1 MEAILRACQSGTLE
15 AEARVAISNNSHSG
29 ALEKARAA
37 GLAVFHLSAY
47 THPEPEALDRAIV
60 DALQRHG
67 ADLICLAGYMKLLG
81 KQTLAA
87 FRGRILNIHPA
98 LLPRFGGKGSYG
110 KAVHQA
116 VLDAGETESGVTIHI
131 VDEVYDHGP
140 VVAQAR
146 VPVIDGDTADSLA
159 ARVLECEHVFYA
171 ETLQKISAGEIS
183 LPPHGG

>member
-1 MEAILRACQSGTLE
+1 MEAILRACESGTLE
-15 AEARVAISNNSHSG
+15 AEPRVAISNNSKSG

-37 GLAVFHLSAY
+37 GLAVFHLSAH

-67 ADLICLAGYMKLLG
+67 ANLVCLAGYMKLLG

-87 FRGRILNIHPA
+87 FRGRTLNIHPA
-98 LLPRFGGKGSYG
+98 LLPRFGGRGYYG

-116 VLDAGETESGVTIHI
+116 VLAAGGTESGVTIHI

-171 ETLQKISAGEIS
+171 ETLQKIAIGEIS
-183 LPPHGG
+183 LQPYGG